1 MSCVLGVL
9 TLAEPKSDRLLKWM
23 ERSYGTKVDAFF
35 YTALTKDGYTGYIR
49 YIFAS
54 FDTVAGGG

>member
-1 MSCVLGVL
+1 M
-9 TLAEPKSDRLLKWM
+9 AEPKSDRLLKWM
-23 ERSYGTKVDAFF
+23 EHSYGTKVDAFF

-54 FDTVAGGG
+54 FDTVAGEG